1 MQKKQKT
8 TITKNSNY
16 KIHNLKSYVNKI
28 KTFRP
33 SLLKPLLFKCT
44 LFLQVILSIGIFGKV
59 TNSTWSQNSNSTNWN
74 NPSSWSAVAASP
86 TVGQSCQRTTYT
98 YDPKKKN
105 CKFKYECKKT
115 CKSVSKKECKKQLAC
130 TTFKKEKCE
139 TIQQTVCRGGDRLK
153 RRRLRVKRDLE
164 EKTRRRHKRTIL
176 IGEDDV
182 RTVSDNRTENV
193 SQRRR

>member
-1 MQKKQKT
+1 M
-8 TITKNSNY
+8 
-16 KIHNLKSYVNKI
+16 
-28 KTFRP
+28 
-33 SLLKPLLFKCT
+33 
-44 LFLQVILSIGIFGKV
+44 
-59 TNSTWSQNSNSTNWN
+59 TNSTWSQNSNNTNWN
-74 NPSSWSAVAASP
+74 SPPSWSAVAASP

-130 TTFKKEKCE
+130 TTFKREKCE

-164 EKTRRRHKRTIL
+164 EKTRRRHKRTIGTIIEAKKQFFRRL
-176 IGEDDV
+176 FGMKKKKPKPA
-182 RTVSDNRTENV
+182 TPNRPQSGGAKPPANNFQPSHSTLRKE
-193 SQRRR
+193 